1 MSTSICP
8 IRAGLIEDDPVMRA
22 YLKALLSKQEELESV
37 DAWES
42 AEAFFADQRHHGLG
56 WLLVDLELPGDSGI
70 DVIMRMRAE
79 QPQTACIVL
88 TASSDPKNVFQAIKA
103 GASGY
108 LVKEARAELL
118 LQNLQDAVKDGM
130 TFSPSVARLVV
141 DAFLKAEAAA
151 PTEPQVSSLEK
162 LTERERE
169 VLQQVQRLGN
179 AKDVAASLG
188 LSHETVRVHLKKIYQ
203 KLHVGSKTAAVAL
216 LAKSRNDMAV

>member
-1 MSTSICP
+1 MSTSTRP

-22 YLKALLSKQEELESV
+22 YLKALLTKQEELESV
-37 DAWES
+37 DVWES
-42 AEAFFADQRHHGLG
+42 AEAFFADPCHQGLG

-70 DVIMRMRAE
+70 EVIMRMRAE

-88 TASSDPKNVFQAIKA
+88 TASSDPKNVFQAINA

-108 LVKEARAELL
+108 LVKEARAEML

-130 TFSPSVARLVV
+130 TFSPSIARLVV
-141 DAFLKAEAAA
+141 NAFLKAEAAA
-151 PTEPQVSSLEK
+151 PSEPQVSSLEK

-169 VLQQVQRLGN
+169 VLEQVQRLGN
-179 AKDVAASLG
+179 AKDVASSLG

-216 LAKSRNDMAV
+216 LAKSRNDMAL

>member
-1 MSTSICP
+1 M
-8 IRAGLIEDDPVMRA
+8 IEDDPVMRA
-22 YLKALLSKQEELESV
+22 YLKALLSKQVELESV

-70 DVIMRMRAE
+70 DVIVRMRSE

-88 TASSDPKNVFQAIKA
+88 TASNDPKNVFQAIKA

>member
-1 MSTSICP
+1 M
-8 IRAGLIEDDPVMRA
+8 IEDDPVMRA
-22 YLKALLSKQEELESV
+22 YLKALLSKQAELESV

-151 PTEPQVSSLEK
+151 PAEPQVSSLEK
-162 LTERERE
+162 LTERELE

>member
-1 MSTSICP
+1 M
-8 IRAGLIEDDPVMRA
+8 IEDDPVMRA

-70 DVIMRMRAE
+70 DVIRRMRAE

-88 TASSDPKNVFQAIKA
+88 TASSDPQNVFQAIKA

-118 LQNLQDAVKDGM
+118 LHNLQDAVKDGM

-169 VLQQVQRLGN
+169 VLHQVQRLGN
-179 AKDVAASLG
+179 AKDVGASLG

-216 LAKSRNDMAV
+216 LAQSRNDMAV

>member
-1 MSTSICP
+1 M
-8 IRAGLIEDDPVMRA
+8 IEDDPVMRA
-22 YLKALLSKQEELESV
+22 YLKALLSKQEERESV

-88 TASSDPKNVFQAIKA
+88 TASNDPKNVFQAIKA

-108 LVKEARAELL
+108 LVKEARAEML

-203 KLHVGSKTAAVAL
+203 KLHVGSKSAAVAL